1 MIGNPSLA
9 AARKRLYLSRD
20 NSAASAS
27 RTPYTLTAVATDSG
41 GRTGT
46 TTRVVNLQK
55 ALPPVITAYL
65 AEVTSITPAISYGQT
80 PITISGRAKDRLTN
94 AAVGNAT
101 LKVILTVNGFKRQLN
116 IVTDAAG
123 NFAYPF
129 VPQAA
134 DAGTYSV
141 IMGKQVGQAGVRSF
155 IITFDVYVILNVLR
169 NMIIKDLTQY
179 VLYVL

>member
-1 MIGNPSLA
+1 M
-9 AARKRLYLSRD
+9 
-20 NSAASAS
+20 
-27 RTPYTLTAVATDSG
+27 
-41 GRTGT
+41 
-46 TTRVVNLQK
+46 
-55 ALPPVITAYL
+55 
-65 AEVTSITPAISYGQT
+65 AEVSSITPAISYGQT

-141 IMGKQVGQAGVRSF
+141 IMGKQGSGLLLSHLMFMLFLMFCKRSRGQVF
-155 IITFDVYVILNVLR
+155 
-169 NMIIKDLTQY
+169 
-179 VLYVL
+179 